1 MAGGRET
8 PRQKMIGM
16 MYLVLTALL
25 ALNVS
30 KEIVAAFITINDKLD
45 NSGAI
50 IDDKSYNNTIAFN
63 QKRLALKEKKA
74 SLKTIDLWQGK
85 SEQLNR
91 LTSSTVS
98 FILENSN
105 EMIKMAE
112 GKDWIAAKNDRD
124 EIIQLKSLFDISN
137 MDNYDIP
144 TTLFIGGNPNQ
155 PNNKGNSI
163 RDSIISYRNK
173 VCKLMANYSEGKKEY
188 RFDPLLAEKDIEKA
202 LLSVN
207 PKDTSTIKHVFTTLS
222 IPQNI
227 QVKDGGEV
235 KEKPWASAMFDHA
248 PIVAAAALFTAL
260 KVDVLN
266 GKSIASDFMLAK
278 VDAPMFNF
286 NKIEPLPFS
295 RSNYVNLGD
304 SLDLNVMIAAYDSTE
319 NNIIR
324 YGIDQDTVPENWTTT
339 NGKIN
344 LKANNPGYHI
354 VKGQIGVKEN
364 NEIKYR
370 DWRYAY
376 TVGKPTGTIALP
388 KLNYLYRGN
397 KNLVVGS
404 GSGFNDYRLVGL
416 ENVSI
421 RNEDGKQYAYPG
433 NGRKAKIKILGIDN
447 KGSQKDLGT
456 YEFNVDDAPTPEL
469 KMGSAVDTRKVE
481 CSEIK
486 YARRIIPF
494 YEPGI
499 PLECN
504 FKVIDWELSIDGNPT
519 RIKGNSNVLTQEAI
533 NFLNQCRS
541 GSRIIIQAM
550 VQNTISNKTKRKNLM
565 LDVR

>member
-1 MAGGRET
+1 MAGGKET

-50 IDDKSYNNTIAFN
+50 IENKSHNNTVAFN
-63 QKRLALKEKKA
+63 QKRFALKEKEA
-74 SLKTIDLWQGK
+74 SLKTINLWQGK
-85 SEQLNR
+85 SEELNK
-91 LTSSTVS
+91 LTSKTVS
-98 FILENSN
+98 FILQNSN

-112 GKDWIAAKNDRD
+112 GKDWIASKNDNGD
-124 EIIQLKSLFDISN
+124 IEQLKPLFDISN

-144 TTLFIGGNPNQ
+144 TSLFIGGNPNK
-155 PNNKGNSI
+155 PNDKGNAI
-163 RDSIISYRNK
+163 RDSIISYRDH
-173 VCKLMANYSEGKKEY
+173 VCMLMANYTEGENEWS
-188 RFDPLLAEKDIEKA
+188 FDPKLAEKDIEKA
-202 LLSVN
+202 LLTAN
-207 PKDTSTIKHVFTTLS
+207 PEDTSSIKHIFSILS
-222 IPQNI
+222 IPASI
-227 QVKDGGEV
+227 QVKDAGDV
-235 KEKPWASAMFDHA
+235 KDKPWASAMFDHA

-295 RSNYVNLGD
+295 GSNYVNLGD
-304 SLDLNVMIAAYDSTE
+304 SLDLKVMIAAYDSTE

-324 YGIDQDTVPENWTTT
+324 YGIDQDTIPENWKTTQ
-339 NGKIN
+339 GEIH
-344 LKANNPGYHI
+344 LQANSPGYHI

-397 KNLVVGS
+397 RNLVVGS
-404 GSGFNDYRLVGL
+404 GSGFNDYRLVGV

-421 RNEDGKQYAYPG
+421 RNENGKQYAYPG
-433 NGRKAKIKILGIDN
+433 NGRKTKIKILGIDN
-447 KGSQKDLGT
+447 NGLQKDLGT
-456 YEFNVDDAPTPEL
+456 FEFNVDDAPTPEL

-486 YARRIIPF
+486 YARRLIPF

-504 FKVIDWELSIDGNPT
+504 FKVVDWELSIDGNPT
-519 RIKGNSNVLTQEAI
+519 RIKGNSNVLSQEAI

-541 GSRIIIQAM
+541 GSRIIVQAE
-550 VQNTISNKTKRKNLM
+550 VLNTISNKTKRKNLM
-565 LDVR
+565 LEVR